1 MDCNPPGSSVHGVFQ
16 ARILEWVAISSSMI
30 TIQHAESTRNRVIRR
45 VLEFG
50 GREFKRNFPG
60 IGNNEMHKDV
70 EWEAQYEET
79 VRKPT
84 DWSCEEKETRDEVV
98 EPSSTL

>member
-1 MDCNPPGSSVHGVFQ
+1 
-16 ARILEWVAISSSMI
+16 
-30 TIQHAESTRNRVIRR
+30 
-45 VLEFG
+45 
-50 GREFKRNFPG
+50 
-60 IGNNEMHKDV
+60 MHKDV

-98 EPSSTL
+98 EVSIKASFL